1 MVLPLFTP
9 TSFSGTMT
17 KHKSPSRAQLIEA
30 AAGFIAFDIQSNGIF
45 IDTVPERKCFACS
58 LEFII

>member
-1 MVLPLFTP
+1 
-9 TSFSGTMT
+9 MT

-58 LEFII
+58 LEFKI